1 MSSYHQQAQIDSVNC
16 STVSCVLKKNKMK
29 TTLFIA
35 AAFLSTGMA
44 IAQGEP
50 DTTRITFGGKQI
62 IIVGNDTTMI
72 DMGDD
77 SDGKAGRFGGDLT
90 YWSAFEVGINL
101 PMNPDFQNSFNAQ
114 HLTTDPSQ
122 SFVYSWNFA
131 EQRIRIIKDYFGI
144 VTGLGFTNS
153 RYGFDNKSMRLR
165 SNTDSTWGETDTTLF
180 TGFTKNQLRVNT
192 FNIPI
197 LFQINTS
204 KKEDNNFHLSFG
216 AIGGVRIGSN
226 VKYKYDLASGGD
238 TNNKEKG
245 RFNLNPFQLL
255 GTVRLG
261 YKDFGLF
268 ANYDILSLYDK
279 DKSELAYPFQFGA
292 SFHF

>member
-1 MSSYHQQAQIDSVNC
+1 
-16 STVSCVLKKNKMK
+16 MK
-29 TTLFIA
+29 TTLIIIA
-35 AAFLSTGMA
+35 ALLSGGIAM
-44 IAQGEP
+44 AQGEP

-72 DMGDD
+72 DIDD
-77 SDGKAGRFGGDLT
+77 PDSEGKAGRFGGDLT
-90 YWSAFEVGINL
+90 YWSGIDVGINL
-101 PMNPDFQNSFNAQ
+101 PMNGNFQNNFNAQ
-114 HLTTDPSQ
+114 HLNTDPSQ

-153 RYGFDNKSMRLR
+153 RYGFDNDRMRLQ
-165 SNTDSTWGETDTTLF
+165 SNSDSTWGVTDTTLF

-192 FNIPI
+192 LNIPI

-204 KKEDNNFHLSFG
+204 KNENNNFHLSFG

-238 TNNKEKG
+238 TKNKEKG
-245 RFNLNPFQLL
+245 KFNLNPFQVL
-255 GTVRLG
+255 GTVRMG

-268 ANYDILSLYDK
+268 ANYDILSLYEK